1 MELIVTFNIIKYC
14 SRDIAQFY
22 SPKCGD
28 KKGDKKKVVKNILL
42 VASAFFQ
49 EHFRSLTWR
58 DKKRKEQRIFILEIL
73 DTKVLF
79 YQEKKCISSMLKEAL
94 IN

>member
-1 MELIVTFNIIKYC
+1 ME
-14 SRDIAQFY
+14 R
-22 SPKCGD
+22 
-28 KKGDKKKVVKNILL
+28 
-42 VASAFFQ
+42 
-49 EHFRSLTWR
+49 
-58 DKKRKEQRIFILEIL
+58 KKRKEQRIFILEIL

>member
-14 SRDIAQFY
+14 SHDIAQFY
-22 SPKCGD
+22 SPECGE

-49 EHFRSLTWR
+49 EHFRNLTWR
-58 DKKRKEQRIFILEIL
+58 EKKRKEQRIFILEIL

-79 YQEKKCISSMLKEAL
+79 YQEKKMYQQHVKRDPH
-94 IN
+94 